1 MSQWHFAGSVPENY
15 ERYLVP
21 TIFSPWAAHLVNF
34 AAPQLGEHV
43 LDVACGTGI
52 VARLV
57 AGRVSPKGRVVGLDS
72 SPAMLAVARS
82 LSPISGTSVEWS
94 EGSALAIPL
103 PDATFNLVLCQ
114 QGLQFFPDRPASL
127 REMHRVLVPDGRL
140 VLSVWRAIQYS
151 PGFAVL
157 AEALARHVSPEAGKA
172 MLTPF
177 SLGEV
182 DELHALITA
191 AGFRDVT
198 IRSAVKSLRFPSPED
213 FVRRYVAG
221 SALAGLVAQVSPEI
235 PEALLG
241 DVRQALHN
249 HVDDEGVA
257 FPIEA
262 HVVTARPPGPRA
274 GR

>member
-1 MSQWHFAGSVPENY
+1 MSQWHFTESVPENY

-21 TIFSPWAAHLVNF
+21 TIFRPWATHLVDF
-34 AAPQLGEHV
+34 GTPQPGECV

-57 AGRVSPKGRVVGLDS
+57 AERVAPKGRVVGLDS

-82 LSPISGTSVEWS
+82 LSPRSGTTVEWS
-94 EGSALAIPL
+94 EASVLAIPF
-103 PDATFNLVLCQ
+103 PAATFNLVLCQ

-157 AEALARHVSPEAGKA
+157 AEVLARHVSVEAGKA
-172 MLTPF
+172 VQTPF
-177 SLGEV
+177 CLGDV
-182 DELHALITA
+182 DELRAPVVA

-198 IRSAVKSLRFPSPED
+198 IRPAVKSLRFASPED

-221 SALAGLVAQVSPEI
+221 SALVGLVAQVSPDI

-241 DVRQALHN
+241 DVRQGLRDYIDN
-249 HVDDEGVA
+249 EGLA

-262 HVVTARPPGPRA
+262 HVVTARPGPRA

>member
-1 MSQWHFAGSVPENY
+1 
-15 ERYLVP
+15 
-21 TIFSPWAAHLVNF
+21 
-34 AAPQLGEHV
+34 

-57 AGRVSPKGRVVGLDS
+57 AERVGPKGRVVGLDS

-82 LSPISGTSVEWS
+82 LSPDSGMAVEWS
-94 EGSALAIPL
+94 EGSALAIPFQA
-103 PDATFNLVLCQ
+103 ATFNLVFCQ

-127 REMHRVLVPDGRL
+127 REMHRVLVRDGRL

-157 AEALARHVSPEAGKA
+157 AEALARHVNTEAGRA
-172 MLTPF
+172 VQTPF

-182 DELHALITA
+182 GELQGFIAA

-198 IRSAVKSLRFPSPED
+198 IQPAVKSLRFPSPED

-221 SALAGLVAQVSPEI
+221 SALEGLVAQVRTEI

-241 DVRQALHN
+241 DVRQALRHYIDN
-249 HVDDEGVA
+249 EGLA

-262 HVVTARPPGPRA
+262 HVVTARPGPRA